1 MRNIWPVIALTLI
14 LAPAVQAQEAEDTA
28 PSVEVAEPK
37 QSPAELRADSLD
49 RLFASLRREARS
61 GDAKRIEQKIWDLWN
76 ASDSPT
82 AEVLLRQA
90 SKAMDEGAPEESL
103 KILDRLIGAHPD
115 FPEAWNRRATLY
127 FLMKD
132 YEKSLA
138 DIDKVLELE
147 PRHFGALSG
156 KGMILQR
163 QKKYSQAIE
172 AYGEALSMNPAM
184 EGPKDALKELERLE
198 RGI

>member
-1 MRNIWPVIALTLI
+1 MRSTWPVLAVALTF
-14 LAPAVQAQEAEDTA
+14 APAVQAQEAEVTA
-28 PSVEVAEPK
+28 PAVEVAEPK
-37 QSPAELRADSLD
+37 QSPAEMRADSLD

-76 ASDSPT
+76 SSDSPT

-103 KILDRLIGAHPD
+103 KILDRLIGAYPD

-132 YEKSLA
+132 YDKSLA
-138 DIDKVLELE
+138 DIERVLDLE
-147 PRHFGALSG
+147 PRHFGALAG
-156 KGMILQR
+156 RGMIYQR
-163 QKKYSQAIE
+163 QKKYSQAIA
-172 AYGEALSMNPAM
+172 AYGEALSMNPGM

-198 RGI
+198 MGI